1 MSQVVT
7 LELSDEVCTVLNLKA
22 QRAGVSLSEWIQSTL
37 DPQSSLSNQQK
48 AEVDNEAAR
57 QRFRRH
63 AGVIDLGYP
72 TGADNAS
79 IDADLVRSYSGDIG

>member
-7 LELSDEVCTVLNLKA
+7 LELSDEVCTALNLKA

-37 DPQSSLSNQQK
+37 DQQGGLSNQQK
-48 AEVDNEAAR
+48 AEVDDEAAR

-63 AGVIDLGYP
+63 AGAIDLGYP

-79 IDADLVRSYSGDIG
+79 IDADLVSSYSGDIG